1 MITTIA
7 FATKQICYTANMI
20 HAVNLLQH
28 LRPDMQNALVEKE
41 HALHNQSL
49 LCEKQMQFII

>member
-1 MITTIA
+1 
-7 FATKQICYTANMI
+7 MI